1 MVHGTYNELVTGA
14 FVNQRSHHV
23 WGPHIARWCPTWVQL
38 RMDTKK
44 KLTGLQSRQCSLWHW
59 RHLDKFHTSKVGR
72 KMPAL
77 VSCFRC
83 HVFPF
88 FWGGTSS
95 IVFILL
101 KDPPLKPT
109 CFSLRRVAI
118 VELWVC
124 VSFFSVAWQDMQDIG
139 SSHGSWL
146 PWTIAW

>member
-1 MVHGTYNELVTGA
+1 MVPNM
-14 FVNQRSHHV
+14 
-23 WGPHIARWCPTWVQL
+23 GPVENGH
-38 RMDTKK
+38 KK
-44 KLTGLQSRQCSLWHW
+44 KADGTAKPAMLPLTLAPLGQIPHLKSREKNASPSFL
-59 RHLDKFHTSKVGR
+59 L
-72 KMPAL
+72 PL
-77 VSCFRC
+77 SC
-83 HVFPF
+83 FPF

-139 SSHGSWL
+139 SSHGS
-146 PWTIAW
+146 